1 MVYIIATPIGNL
13 KDISLRALEALD
25 ASDYIFC
32 EDTRNSG
39 KLLNHYEIKKKLISL
54 HEHNEIQ
61 RSEEVITL
69 AKQGKV
75 ISFISDAGMPGI
87 SDPGSKL
94 IERLIQEDIEYT
106 VLPGPSA
113 FTTALVYSGLNS
125 ESFRFMGFLP
135 VKGRERKDKL
145 DQIKK
150 DKDTLILYEAPHKLD
165 KTMEDLANI
174 IPDRKIAIV
183 RELTKIYESSIS
195 FLAKDYKNQ
204 EIVKKGEIVI
214 IIDKDHTVEEITD
227 EKILIGLEKLI
238 KEGKSKKE
246 AASIL
251 AKDLN
256 LSKNRVYNLSK
267 NL

>member
-1 MVYIIATPIGNL
+1 MIYIIATPIGNL
-13 KDISLRALEALD
+13 KDITLRALEALEE
-25 ASDYIFC
+25 SDYIFC

-39 KLLNHYEIKKKLISL
+39 KLLNHYDIKKKLISL
-54 HEHNEIQ
+54 HEHNELQ
-61 RSEEVITL
+61 RSDEVIDL
-69 AKQGKV
+69 ARQGNT

-94 IERLIQEDIEYT
+94 IEKLIEEGIEYT

-125 ESFRFMGFLP
+125 DTFRFMGFLP
-135 VKGRERKDKL
+135 VKGRERKEKL
-145 DQIKK
+145 SQIEN

-165 KTMEDLANI
+165 KTMEDLAKI
-174 IPDRKIAIV
+174 IPERRVSVV
-183 RELTKIYESSIS
+183 RELTKIYESATS
-195 FLAKDYKNQ
+195 FLAKDYKDQ

-214 IIDKDHTVEEITD
+214 IIDKDLTIEEVTD
-227 EKILIGLEKLI
+227 DLILKKLEALI
-238 KEGKSKKE
+238 LEGSSKKE
-246 AASIL
+246 AASII